1 MNRFAWAG
9 CAALGA
15 LIVLAGSMVHIVPP
29 DATPPAAPVTAVQP
43 AAPGT
48 MAARPAQQP
57 FASQSQPE
65 GAPVSLLEHPLLTV
79 PVQGVER
86 RKITDTWGQSRANGA
101 RTHQGTDIMAPGGT
115 PVLAAAAGTVEK
127 LFYSNGGGGIT
138 LYERSPDKLWQY
150 YYAHLQGY
158 APGIHEGQIV
168 QAGELLGFVGDTGNA
183 GTGNF
188 HLHFGISRMLPGD
201 GWWKGL
207 PVNPYP
213 LLAGAGGGG

>member
-9 CAALGA
+9 CGVLGA

-29 DATPPAAPVTAVQP
+29 DAAPPAATPVATAIQ
-43 AAPGT
+43 
-48 MAARPAQQP
+48 PAQQP
-57 FASQSQPE
+57 LAAVTQPE
-65 GAPVSLLEHPLLTV
+65 GAPVTLQDHALLTV
-79 PVQGVER
+79 PVEGVQR
-86 RKITDTWGQSRANGA
+86 SKITDTWGQSRANGQ

-115 PVLAAAAGTVEK
+115 PVIAAAPGTVEK

-138 LYERSPDKLWQY
+138 LYERSPDRLWQY

-158 APGIHEGQIV
+158 APGVHEGQIV
-168 QAGELLGFVGDTGNA
+168 EAGELLGFVGDTGNA

-188 HLHFGISRMLPGD
+188 HLHFGVSRMTPTD
-201 GWWKGL
+201 GWWQGL

-213 LLAGAGGGG
+213 LLAGADSGP

>member
-1 MNRFAWAG
+1 MNRVVWGA
-9 CAALGA
+9 CAALGV
-15 LIVLAGSMVHIVPP
+15 LVVLAGSMVHIVPP
-29 DATPPAAPVTAVQP
+29 DASPAPPVAVVKPTQ
-43 AAPGT
+43 
-48 MAARPAQQP
+48 PAQQP
-57 FASQSQPE
+57 SAPVSQPE
-65 GAPVSLLEHPLLTV
+65 GAPVTLQEHPLLTV

-86 RKITDTWGQSRANGA
+86 SKITDTWGDARANG

-115 PVLAAAAGTVEK
+115 PVIAAAAGTIEK

-138 LYERSPDKLWQY
+138 LYERSPDRLWQY

-158 APGIHEGQIV
+158 APGIHEGQVV

-188 HLHFGISRMLPGD
+188 HLHFGISRMQPED

-213 LLAGAGGGG
+213 LLAGTGAGS

>member
-9 CAALGA
+9 CAVLGA
-15 LIVLAGSMVHIVPP
+15 MVVLAGSMVHIVPP
-29 DATPPAAPVTAVQP
+29 DATPPAAPGAVQQPLAP
-43 AAPGT
+43 AA
-48 MAARPAQQP
+48 
-57 FASQSQPE
+57 QPE
-65 GAPVSLLEHPLLTV
+65 GAPVTLQEHGLLTV

-86 RKITDTWGQSRANGA
+86 GKITDTWGQSRANGA
-101 RTHQGTDIMAPGGT
+101 RAHQGTDIMAPGGT
-115 PVLAAAAGTVEK
+115 PVIAAAPGTVEK

-138 LYERSPDKLWQY
+138 LYERSPDRLWQY

-158 APGIHEGQIV
+158 APGIHEGQVV

-188 HLHFGISRMLPGD
+188 HLHFGVSRMAPGE
-201 GWWKGL
+201 GWWQGQ

-213 LLAGAGGGG
+213 LLAGADAGG